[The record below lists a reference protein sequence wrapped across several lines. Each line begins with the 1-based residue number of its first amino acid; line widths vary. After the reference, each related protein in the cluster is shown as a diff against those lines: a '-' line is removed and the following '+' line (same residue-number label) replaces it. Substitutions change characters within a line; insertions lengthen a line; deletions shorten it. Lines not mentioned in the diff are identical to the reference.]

1 MNGNELIEL
10 FKKGGKRCHVI
21 GTAENGVIAGLDL
34 EGRLYTVMDGMVV
47 NRVNPAAV
55 LGITTRAGY
64 LNPGGDGLWPAP
76 EGTCLGYQYGTGNWR
91 VSPGLA
97 GARFLVMEQTANR
110 ARIEAE
116 IDLVN
121 ASGTGIPAI
130 FSRDVSV
137 AADNN
142 CLTVKVNESI
152 QYIGAK
158 ALNREEC
165 LLAPWTLCQFD
176 CGPGCEV
183 VFPAT
188 VKTDVW
194 DLYDPSDD
202 CRCVK
207 DGMVHTRTD
216 STRRYQIGIGE
227 AVPWIELILPDKK
240 LKIKRSALT
249 LPEKMS
255 YIDIADVSPATRPSD
270 KETRYSVYSDMN
282 GFMEI
287 EAVGGCPPVLSP
299 GVVLSIEV
307 TTEYRKTERKYE
319 E

>member
-21 GTAENGVIAGLDL
+21 GTSENGVIAGLDL
-34 EGRLYTVMDGMVV
+34 EGRLYTVMDGTVM
-47 NRVNPAAV
+47 NRVNSAAI
-55 LGITTRAGY
+55 LGITTRSGY

-91 VSPGLA
+91 VPPGLT
-97 GARFLVMEQTANR
+97 GARFLVTEQAAYQ

-116 IDLVN
+116 IDLIN
-121 ASGTGIPAI
+121 ASGAGIPAI

-142 CLTVKVNESI
+142 CLTVKAVESI
-152 QYIGAK
+152 QYVGAK
-158 ALNREEC
+158 TFNRAEC
-165 LLAPWTLCQFD
+165 MLAPWTLCQFD

-188 VKTDVW
+188 ADADIW

-202 CRCVK
+202 SRYVK
-207 DGMVHTRTD
+207 DGLVHTRTD
-216 STRRYQIGIGE
+216 GSKRYQIGIG
-227 AVPWIELILPDKK
+227 APVPWIELRLPHKK
-240 LKIKRSALT
+240 LKIKRSALK
-249 LPEKMS
+249 LPENQD
-255 YIDIADVSPATRPSD
+255 YIDIADAAPSSRPSD
-270 KETRYSVYSDMN
+270 KGTRYSVYSDMN

-287 EAVGGCPPVLSP
+287 EAVGGCPRVIEPGMVLS
-299 GVVLSIEV
+299 VEV
-307 TTEYRKTERKYE
+307 MTEYRKSI
-319 E
+319 

>member
-10 FKKGGKRCHVI
+10 FKQGGKRCHLV

-34 EGRLYTVMDGMVV
+34 EGRLFTVMNGTVM

-91 VSPGLA
+91 VPPGLT
-97 GARFLVMEQTANR
+97 GARFLVTEHTANR

-116 IDLVN
+116 IDLIN
-121 ASGTGIPAI
+121 ASGSGVPAI

-137 AADNN
+137 VSLDN
-142 CLTVKVNESI
+142 CLTVKVIESI

-158 ALNREEC
+158 TLNREEC
-165 LLAPWTLCQFD
+165 ILAPWTLCQFD

-188 VKTDVW
+188 GKADVW
-194 DLYDPSDD
+194 DLYDPSDE
-202 CRCVK
+202 CRYVK
-207 DGMVHTRTD
+207 DGLVHTRTD
-216 STRRYQIGIGE
+216 ASQRYQIGIGE
-227 AVPWIELILPDKK
+227 AVPWIELRLPHKK
-240 LKIKRSALT
+240 LEIKRTAFS
-249 LPEKMS
+249 LPETLD
-255 YIDIADVSPATRPSD
+255 YIDIADTSPSTRPSD
-270 KETRYSVYSDMN
+270 KGTRYSVYSDMN

-287 EAVGGCPPVLSP
+287 EAAGGCPPVIEP
-299 GVVLSIEV
+299 GMVLSVEV
-307 TTEYRKTERKYE
+307 ITEYRKS
-319 E
+319 